1 MQRPGGWLAI
11 SLLEELK
18 KKIND
23 DKVQPVGGAAVLQ
36 VTGFLVVPTKSRTHR
51 TVLSHFG

>member
-1 MQRPGGWLAI
+1 M
-11 SLLEELK
+11 LEELK